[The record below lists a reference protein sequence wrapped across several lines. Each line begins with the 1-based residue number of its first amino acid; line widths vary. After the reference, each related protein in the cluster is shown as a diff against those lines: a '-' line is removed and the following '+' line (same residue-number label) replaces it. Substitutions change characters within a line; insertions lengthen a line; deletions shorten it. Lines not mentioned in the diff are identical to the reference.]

1 MAERRVVI
9 VEELDLSRVAELR
22 AELRRVVIGSDA
34 HVVVDC
40 TRMTFIDSTGI
51 AVLLEGHALLQARGR
66 RMVIANVRPRLRR
79 AFEVL
84 GVADLLTFDRVPAKC
99 RRPNGRPIRAPIV

>member
-9 VEELDLSRVAELR
+9 AGELDLSRVAELR
-22 AELRRVVIGSDA
+22 AELRDVVIGSDA

-40 TRMTFIDSTGI
+40 ARMTFVDSTGI
-51 AVLLEGHALLQARGR
+51 AVLLEAHALLQTRGR
-66 RMVIANVRPRLRR
+66 RMLIANVRPRLRR

-84 GVADLLTFDRVPAKC
+84 GVDDLLTFDRVPPQC
-99 RRPNGRPIRAPIV
+99 RRANGRPIRAPIV